1 MNKRLFLLFLIV
13 LAQLGYLG
21 YGYFARTAEIAQSPH
36 IKIAVE
42 PYDPRDFFRGDYMTL
57 NCTVKLPLPL
67 DPNDPRIGKSLYW
80 GEKLKDFAAK
90 DPYGDGENIIE
101 QPIRE
106 PQMNEAVEIEPYT
119 CEEEKKQMAVFFLP
133 DEKNIYRI
141 ARVEKRGSAED
152 VCRGAEIRFEME
164 LEGSWW
170 SQKTLELRLPK
181 PLRYYIPEHT
191 GNLLPSQTPLVM
203 EIARR
208 PDGTLLLVELYT
220 EDGTPF
226 NEAVRAYQRTAE
238 QNSAA
243 QSTSVK

>member
-67 DPNDPRIGKSLYW
+67 DPNDSRIGKSLYW
-80 GEKLKDFAAK
+80 GEALRDYAAK
-90 DPYGDGENIIE
+90 DSYGDGENIIE

-133 DEKNIYRI
+133 DEKNIYRF
-141 ARVEKRGSAED
+141 ARVEKRGSTED
-152 VCRGAEIRFEME
+152 VCRGAEIRFDME
-164 LEGSWW
+164 LECLWL

-191 GNLLPSQTPLVM
+191 GNLLPRQTPLVM

>member
-1 MNKRLFLLFLIV
+1 MNKRLYLLFLIV

-21 YGYFARTAEIAQSPH
+21 YGYFARTAEIAESPH
-36 IKIAVE
+36 IMISVE

-57 NCTVKLPLPL
+57 SCTVKLPLPL

-80 GEKLKDFAAK
+80 GEELKDYAAR
-90 DPYGDGENIIE
+90 DIFGDGENVIE

-106 PQMNEAVEIEPYT
+106 PQMDDAMDITPYRDVP
-119 CEEEKKQMAVFFLP
+119 EKEWMAVFFLP
-133 DEKNIYRI
+133 DEKNIYRF
-141 ARVEKRGSAED
+141 ARMEKRGSTED
-152 VCRGAEIRFEME
+152 VCRGAEIRFDMK
-164 LEGSWW
+164 LERTWMSD
-170 SQKTLELRLPK
+170 KALELRLPE

-191 GNLLPSQTPLVM
+191 GNLLPSRTPLVM

-226 NEAVRAYQRTAE
+226 NKAVREHRKANETR
-238 QNSAA
+238 SD
-243 QSTSVK
+243 S